1 MATPLLEVQAGSGW
15 VTATSPLHL
24 YSGQTIDLRLAANI
38 VGKEPVGELKVEY
51 LVGNGAGP
59 PTQVQVETE
68 TIASSLPLEPGS
80 SLTVL
85 LHLTGVVD
93 TGSSGATLRPEDS
106 VSVTSDSRWSLSLPS
121 SVRSLTTTGHPSLVS
136 MASQG
141 SGGRAGTPTGVQ
153 TSAQQVT
160 VKMQYSGVGEDLT
173 WCRKVVQHLSLVQ
186 LPSLVVSRWDVLPGD
201 TQYNCF
207 LVLDLVNKTC
217 MEMELT
223 WQ

>member
-1 MATPLLEVQAGSGW
+1 MQAGSGW

-38 VGKEPVGELKVEY
+38 VGKEPVGELKVEC

-59 PTQVQVETE
+59 PTQVQMETE

-85 LHLTGVVD
+85 LHLTSVVD

-106 VSVTSDSRWSLSLPS
+106 VGVTSDSRWTLSLSS
-121 SVRSLTTTGHPSLVS
+121 SVRSLTTTGRGQV
-136 MASQG
+136 AVQG
-141 SGGRAGTPTGVQ
+141 HLPAGHL
-153 TSAQQVT
+153 QQVT
-160 VKMQYSGVGEDLT
+160 VKMQYSGVGADLT
-173 WCRKVVQHLSLVQ
+173 WCRKVVQHLSLVK

>member
-1 MATPLLEVQAGSGW
+1 M
-15 VTATSPLHL
+15 
-24 YSGQTIDLRLAANI
+24 
-38 VGKEPVGELKVEY
+38 GKEPVGELLVEC
-51 LVGNGAGP
+51 LVGDGAGP

-93 TGSSGATLRPEDS
+93 TGSSGATLRPKDS

-121 SVRSLTTTGHPSLVS
+121 SVRSLTTTGHQSLVS

-141 SGGRAGTPTGVQ
+141 SGGRAGSPTGVQ
-153 TSAQQVT
+153 TSVQQVT
-160 VKMQYSGVGEDLT
+160 VKMQYSGVGADLT
-173 WCRKVVQHLSLVQ
+173 WCRKVVQHFSLVK